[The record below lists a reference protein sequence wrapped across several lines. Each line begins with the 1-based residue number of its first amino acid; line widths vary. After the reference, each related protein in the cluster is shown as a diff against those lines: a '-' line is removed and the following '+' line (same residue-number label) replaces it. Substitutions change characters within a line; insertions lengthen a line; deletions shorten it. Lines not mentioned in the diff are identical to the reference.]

1 MKRYG
6 IFDENIKKIFDIIND
21 SFNENYVMIG
31 GVSRVCLSI
40 YYFNKYKENIS
51 DRKLT
56 QMIIRGFSDLDL
68 LFSENKDKIIDNLTK
83 NKINFIYDPW
93 ENELMIKF
101 NNNYY
106 VLELINISLIKNE
119 KKRKYY
125 DCCIKRAIKFNF
137 NDISTKILTLEDF
150 ILTKMFIKFKEEK
163 NREEKDLD
171 DVKNLLIYI
180 KNFENILDLDYI
192 KSCFDVSE
200 KSKED
205 IEKNFEILKS
215 FL

>member
-83 NKINFIYDPW
+83 NKIHFMYDPW

-106 VLELINISLIKNE
+106 VLELIDISLIKNE

-125 DCCIKRAIKFNF
+125 DGCIKRAIKFNF